1 MEQFSDL
8 SYPTLIRQ
16 KVHRV
21 HWHRSSPDTKK
32 ESPMVVPGRRYFPLI
47 AAAVLLSPVG
57 TSAQGSPANAAAPQ
71 LTLSQVVEK
80 LVQKNAERARA
91 LESYRGK
98 RTYKIDYKGFP
109 SALRGE
115 MIVEMTYTAP
125 AKKDFK
131 ILSESGSKWIVKR
144 VLKRLID
151 GEKEAQEA
159 ATRAGVELNTLNYN
173 FTSLERQTDAGGCGY
188 VLAIQPKVPNKF
200 LYRGRIWVN
209 DQDFA
214 VCRIEAEPSK
224 NPSMWI
230 TKTEIRHNYQ
240 KFQDFWLPV
249 ENQSVS
255 SLRLGGRATLT
266 ITYQDYEINAA
277 HPVKDNPVSA
287 GQ

>member
-1 MEQFSDL
+1 MIL
-8 SYPTLIRQ
+8 R
-16 KVHRV
+16 
-21 HWHRSSPDTKK
+21 
-32 ESPMVVPGRRYFPLI
+32 GRLYFPLI
-47 AAAVLLSPVG
+47 AAAMALSAAG
-57 TSAQGSPANAAAPQ
+57 TSAQVPAAIAADPQ

-80 LVQKNAERARA
+80 LVQKNAERAKA

-98 RTYKIDYKGFP
+98 RIYKIDYKGFP

-115 MIVEMTYTAP
+115 MTVEMTYTAP

-159 ATRAGVELNTLNYN
+159 ATRKSVELNTQNYN

-188 VLAIQPKVPNKF
+188 VLAIQPKIPNKF

-224 NPSMWI
+224 NPSIWI

-266 ITYQDYEINAA
+266 ITYQDYEITAV
-277 HPVKDNPVSA
+277 HPLKDNSASA
-287 GQ
+287 GH

>member
-1 MEQFSDL
+1 MIL
-8 SYPTLIRQ
+8 R
-16 KVHRV
+16 
-21 HWHRSSPDTKK
+21 
-32 ESPMVVPGRRYFPLI
+32 GRIYFPLI
-47 AAAVLLSPVG
+47 AAALALSPIG
-57 TSAQGSPANAAAPQ
+57 TSAQVPAAIATDPQ

-80 LVQKNAERARA
+80 LVQKNAERAKA

-98 RTYKIDYKGFP
+98 RIYKIDYKGFP

-115 MIVEMTYTAP
+115 MTVEMTYTAP
-125 AKKDFK
+125 ASKDFK

-144 VLKRLID
+144 VLKKLIE

-159 ATRAGVELNTLNYN
+159 ANRKSVELNTQNYE
-173 FTSLERQTDAGGCGY
+173 FTSLERQSNAGGCGY
-188 VLAIQPKVPNKF
+188 VLAIQPKVPSKF

-230 TKTEIRHNYQ
+230 TKTEIRHKYQ

-266 ITYQDYEINAA
+266 ITYQDYEITAV
-277 HPVKDNPVSA
+277 HPAKDNSVSA
-287 GQ
+287 GH

>member
-1 MEQFSDL
+1 MIL
-8 SYPTLIRQ
+8 R
-16 KVHRV
+16 
-21 HWHRSSPDTKK
+21 
-32 ESPMVVPGRRYFPLI
+32 GRLYFPLI
-47 AAAVLLSPVG
+47 AAAVALSPIG
-57 TSAQGSPANAAAPQ
+57 TSAQVPAAIATDPQ

-80 LVQKNAERARA
+80 LVQKNAERAKA

-98 RTYKIDYKGFP
+98 RIYKIDYKGFP
-109 SALRGE
+109 SALHAE
-115 MIVEMTYTAP
+115 MTVEMTYAAP

-159 ATRAGVELNTLNYN
+159 ATRKSVELNTQNYD
-173 FTSLERQTDAGGCGY
+173 FTSLERQADAAGCGY

-266 ITYQDYEINAA
+266 ITYQDYEITAV
-277 HPVKDNPVSA
+277 HPVKDNSVSA
-287 GQ
+287 GH

>member
-1 MEQFSDL
+1 
-8 SYPTLIRQ
+8 
-16 KVHRV
+16 
-21 HWHRSSPDTKK
+21 
-32 ESPMVVPGRRYFPLI
+32 MVLRGRRYFPLI
-47 AAAVLLSPVG
+47 AAAVALSAVRS
-57 TSAQGSPANAAAPQ
+57 SAQVPAAVAAEPQ
-71 LTLSQVVEK
+71 LTLSQVVER
-80 LVQKNAERARA
+80 LVQKNAERAKA

-98 RTYKIDYKGFP
+98 RIYKIDYKGFP

-115 MIVEMTYTAP
+115 MTVEMTYTAP

-159 ATRAGVELNTLNYN
+159 ATRKSVELNTQNYD
-173 FTSLERQTDAGGCGY
+173 FTSLERQTDAAGCGY
-188 VLAIQPKVPNKF
+188 VLAIQPKAPSKF

-266 ITYQDYEINAA
+266 ITYQDYEITAV
-277 HPVKDNPVSA
+277 HPVKDSSASA
-287 GQ
+287 GH

>member
-1 MEQFSDL
+1 
-8 SYPTLIRQ
+8 
-16 KVHRV
+16 
-21 HWHRSSPDTKK
+21 
-32 ESPMVVPGRRYFPLI
+32 MVLRGRRYFPLI
-47 AAAVLLSPVG
+47 AVAVALSAARS
-57 TSAQGSPANAAAPQ
+57 SAQVPAAIATDPQ

-80 LVQKNAERARA
+80 LVQKNAERAKA

-98 RTYKIDYKGFP
+98 RIYKIDYKGFP

-115 MIVEMTYTAP
+115 MTVEMTYTAP

-159 ATRAGVELNTLNYN
+159 AIRKSVELNTQNYN
-173 FTSLERQTDAGGCGY
+173 FTSLERQTDAAGCGY
-188 VLAIQPKVPNKF
+188 VLAIQPKVPSKF

-266 ITYQDYEINAA
+266 ITYQDYEIIAV
-277 HPVKDNPVSA
+277 HHVKDNSVSA
-287 GQ
+287 GH

>member
-1 MEQFSDL
+1 
-8 SYPTLIRQ
+8 
-16 KVHRV
+16 
-21 HWHRSSPDTKK
+21 
-32 ESPMVVPGRRYFPLI
+32 MVVSGCRYLPLV
-47 AAAVLLSPVG
+47 AAAVMLSPIG
-57 TSAQGSPANAAAPQ
+57 TSGQGPPAIAVDPQ

-80 LVQKNAERARA
+80 LVQKNAERAKA

-109 SALRGE
+109 SALSGE

-125 AKKDFK
+125 AQKDFK

-159 ATRAGVELNTLNYN
+159 ATRKSVELNTQNYN

-188 VLAIQPKVPNKF
+188 VLAIQPKVPSKF

-209 DQDFA
+209 EQDFA

-277 HPVKDNPVSA
+277 AHPVNDNPVAA
-287 GQ
+287 GH

>member
-1 MEQFSDL
+1 MASNRFL
-8 SYPTLIRQ
+8 AIR
-16 KVHRV
+16 
-21 HWHRSSPDTKK
+21 
-32 ESPMVVPGRRYFPLI
+32 ERRYFAFLTAIVAPI
-47 AAAVLLSPVG
+47 VLLPVRA
-57 TSAQGSPANAAAPQ
+57 SAQAPAGIEADRQ

-80 LVQKNAERARA
+80 LVQKNAERAKA

-109 SALRGE
+109 SAFRAE
-115 MIVEMTYTAP
+115 MVVEMTYTAP
-125 AKKDFK
+125 ATKDFK

-159 ATRAGVELNTLNYN
+159 ATRKSVELNTQNYN

-224 NPSMWI
+224 NPSIWI

-240 KFQDFWLPV
+240 KFEDFWLPV
-249 ENQSVS
+249 ENQSIS
-255 SLRLGGRATLT
+255 SLRLGGHATLT
-266 ITYQDYEINAA
+266 ITYQEYEINTV
-277 HPVKDNPVSA
+277 HPAKDNSASA

>member
-1 MEQFSDL
+1 
-8 SYPTLIRQ
+8 
-16 KVHRV
+16 
-21 HWHRSSPDTKK
+21 
-32 ESPMVVPGRRYFPLI
+32 MVVPGCRYFPLI
-47 AAAVLLSPVG
+47 AAAIMLSAVG
-57 TSAQGSPANAAAPQ
+57 TSAQGPPAIAADPQ

-80 LVQKNAERARA
+80 LVQKNAERAKA

-109 SALRGE
+109 SALSGQ
-115 MIVEMTYTAP
+115 MMVEMTYTAP
-125 AKKDFK
+125 AKKEFK

-173 FTSLERQTDAGGCGY
+173 FTSLERQTDASGCGY
-188 VLAIQPKVPNKF
+188 VLAIQPKVPSKF

-277 HPVKDNPVSA
+277 HPMKDNPVAA
-287 GQ
+287 GH

>member
-1 MEQFSDL
+1 
-8 SYPTLIRQ
+8 
-16 KVHRV
+16 
-21 HWHRSSPDTKK
+21 
-32 ESPMVVPGRRYFPLI
+32 MVVPGCRYFPLI
-47 AAAVLLSPVG
+47 AAAIMLFPIG
-57 TSAQGSPANAAAPQ
+57 TSAQGPPAIAAEPR

-80 LVQKNAERARA
+80 LVQKNADRAKA

-98 RTYKIDYKGFP
+98 RIYKIDYKGFP
-109 SALRGE
+109 SALRAE

-151 GEKEAQEA
+151 AEEEAQGA
-159 ATRAGVELNTLNYN
+159 AIRTNVELNTQNYD
-173 FTSLERQTDAGGCGY
+173 FTSLEQATNAGGCGY
-188 VLAIQPKVPNKF
+188 ILGIQPKAPNKF
-200 LYRGRIWVN
+200 LYRGRIWVD

-214 VCRIEAEPSK
+214 VCQVEGEPAK
-224 NPSMWI
+224 NPSIWI

-240 KFQDFWLPV
+240 KFEGFWLPV

-266 ITYQDYEINAA
+266 ITYQNYEINAV
-277 HPVKDNPVSA
+277 HPVKDNPASA
-287 GQ
+287 GH

>member
-1 MEQFSDL
+1 
-8 SYPTLIRQ
+8 
-16 KVHRV
+16 
-21 HWHRSSPDTKK
+21 
-32 ESPMVVPGRRYFPLI
+32 MVIPGRRYFPLI
-47 AAAVLLSPVG
+47 AAAVMLCPVG
-57 TSAQGSPANAAAPQ
+57 TSAQGPPAIAADPQ
-71 LTLSQVVEK
+71 LTLTQVVER
-80 LVQKNAERARA
+80 LIQKNAERAKA

-125 AKKDFK
+125 AQKEFK

-144 VLKRLID
+144 VLKRLIE

-159 ATRAGVELNTLNYN
+159 ATRKSVELNTQNYI

-188 VLAIQPKVPNKF
+188 VLAIQPKVANKF

-209 DQDFA
+209 EQDFA

-240 KFQDFWLPV
+240 KFEGFWLPV

-266 ITYQDYEINAA
+266 ITYQDYEINAV
-277 HPVKDNPVSA
+277 HSDKDNPVSA
-287 GQ
+287 GH